1 MIGCKALGSLGALS
15 AEHPTVAKGFC
26 SAYGHGVIDA
36 KLSNELEAAK
46 LEKSELKRAYDVAL
60 TAFERGKRRAWLLKV
75 PLAHAVGREY
85 VRVYDLYQISEEKVE
100 RLRRQI
106 RKQSKCSDCHDECS
120 PENPMGFQGHSIPR

>member
-36 KLSNELEAAK
+36 ELNNELEAAK
-46 LEKSELKRAYDVAL
+46 LEKMELERAYNVAL
-60 TAFERGKRRAWLLKV
+60 TAFERAKRRAWQLGT
-75 PLAHAVGREY
+75 PLAQAVGREY
-85 VRVYDLYQISEEKVE
+85 VRVYERYQTSEEKVE
-100 RLRRQI
+100 RLRHRI